1 MGDAIRDDPSQDGT
15 TAFAMALAKEN
26 NGIVKMF
33 LDSKIEQNEE
43 IEALLNASKKVGP
56 DPSQPINKK

>member
-43 IEALLNASKKVGP
+43 IEALLNASKKSGA
-56 DPSQPINKK
+56 